1 MMEQQAIYQQQL
13 AEEREIAETKDW
25 KRWAQKFFE
34 RHSIEIILIIVF
46 ICTAINYV
54 LGSISNDKL
63 A

>member
-54 LGSISNDKL
+54 LGSLSNAKL